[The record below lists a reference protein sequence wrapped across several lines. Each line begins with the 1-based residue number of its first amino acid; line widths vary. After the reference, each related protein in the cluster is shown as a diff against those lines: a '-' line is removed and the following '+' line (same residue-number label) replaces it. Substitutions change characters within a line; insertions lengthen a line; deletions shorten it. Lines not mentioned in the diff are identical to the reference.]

1 MQNSAICFFQVK
13 SFQIV
18 NEQLCWEQ
26 RSIHCDDWHSP
37 PHALRIGLD
46 DDRSPPGRLAAVARS
61 GPWTTPLAQVG
72 FSGDVIRR
80 RRLPCVVGSGL
91 SANNTDEG
99 GLYPKS
105 LHRNTFNSN
114 WAWLC
119 RLFGIGLQ
127 HKDENWAH
135 ENPCQD
141 SRSPEQGSCRLPQWG
156 PLEGLCLRLFW
167 PGGVFQSSSP
177 RKPTSGTGN
186 KDCDEGPQ
194 GSFLCVGV
202 RRQPPIP

>member
-1 MQNSAICFFQVK
+1 MQNFISTFSPSK
-13 SFQIV
+13 SFQFV
-18 NEQLCWEQ
+18 NEQLRWE
-26 RSIHCDDWHSP
+26 RDSIHRHDCHGP
-37 PHALRIGLD
+37 PHACRVGLQ
-46 DDRSPPGRLAAVARS
+46 DDRSPPRRLAAVARS
-61 GPWTTPLAQVG
+61 DPWNTPPAQVG
-72 FSGDVIRR
+72 FSGDVTRR
-80 RRLPCVVGSGL
+80 RRLAWVVGSGI
-91 SANNTDEG
+91 SAHNTDEG

-105 LHRNTFNSN
+105 LHRSTFNSN
-114 WAWLC
+114 WAWLS

-127 HKDENWAH
+127 HNDENWAH

-141 SRSPEQGSCRLPQWG
+141 PRSPEQGSCRLPQWG

-194 GSFLCVGV
+194 GSVLCVGV
-202 RRQPPIP
+202 HRRPPMP